1 MTEAKKKSYSKKPS
15 KKERLAAELAQKAA
29 KKQEQERVQSGG
41 VFVRADG
48 VAVSAV
54 ALAARRKALETALA
68 EANAGE
74 PTYAERYPDP
84 SARSKNAAGK
94 NPRAKFGSK
103 TDASPSIPKIA
114 ASTEAGKRLAQ
125 CLWSAQVLLLDVLQF
140 ETAADKQVSSFL
152 RAHKELGARDRHIVA
167 ETIYAILRHRRVFA
181 HLAQSGSGALGRRLV
196 LLGAQKVVDL
206 PSLQAA
212 ITEEEFVWLQ
222 EVLNAPVDSLSA
234 AVRSNLP
241 DEWFEALVAAYG
253 EAQTLQ
259 LTTALNQSAPL
270 DVRVNTIKASKAEVV
285 QAFEH
290 AGIDALPCEMA
301 PLGLRLLK
309 KPSLQKLDV
318 FTSGA
323 IEVQDEGSQLLTHL
337 LGAKRGEMI
346 ADFCAGAGGKTLAIG
361 AMMRNTGRLYAFD
374 VAAHRLAK
382 LKPRLARSGLS
393 NVQTIAIESERDQKI
408 KRLAGKF
415 DRVLVDAPC
424 SGLGTLRR
432 NPDLKWRH
440 GVDSVARLSQ
450 LQGSILRSASRLV
463 KDGGT
468 LVYATCSVLP
478 AENQDVVNAFLAEH
492 PEFERVS
499 ARDLLLAQKIDL
511 PEDAEREGYLQLLPH
526 LHRTDGFFAAYLRK
540 RVADVKKD

>member
-1 MTEAKKKSYSKKPS
+1 MMSEIKKKTYSKKPS
-15 KKERLAAELAQKAA
+15 KKERLAAELAQKQA
-29 KKQEQERVQSGG
+29 KQQEEARLKSGG
-41 VFVRADG
+41 TFVRADG
-48 VAVSAV
+48 VAVSNT
-54 ALAARRKALETALA
+54 ALAARQKALQAALA
-68 EANAGE
+68 E
-74 PTYAERYPDP
+74 
-84 SARSKNAAGK
+84 SAQVESKSDAASQSRSSN
-94 NPRAKFGSK
+94 RARTSKSGK
-103 TDASPSIPKIA
+103 TDASASILKIA
-114 ASTEAGKRLAQ
+114 AASDAGKRLAQ
-125 CLWSAQVLLLDVLQF
+125 CLWCAQVLLLDVLQF
-140 ETAADKQVSSFL
+140 ESAADKQVSSFL
-152 RAHKELGARDRHIVA
+152 REHKELGARDRHIVA
-167 ETIYAILRHRRVFA
+167 ETIYAILRHRRVFS
-181 HLAQSGSGALGRRLV
+181 HLAQSGTGALGRRLV
-196 LLGAQKVVDL
+196 LLGVHKVVDMD
-206 PSLQAA
+206 SLQSA
-212 ITEEEFVWLQ
+212 IAEEEFAWLR
-222 EVLNAPVDSLSA
+222 EVVNAPVDQLPV

-253 EAQTLQ
+253 TDETLQ
-259 LTTALNQSAPL
+259 LTEALNQSAPL
-270 DVRVNTIKASKAEVV
+270 DIRVNTIKSNKAEVL

-290 AGIDALPCEMA
+290 AGIDAMACEMA

-309 KPSLQKLDV
+309 KPALQKLDV

-337 LGAKRGEMI
+337 LGAKRGEMV

-393 NVQTIAIESERDQKI
+393 NVQTIAIESEKDQKI

-440 GVDSVARLSQ
+440 GVDSVTRLTQ
-450 LQGSILRSASRLV
+450 LQASILASASRLV

-478 AENQDVVNAFLAEH
+478 AENQEVVNAFLAEH
-492 PEFERVS
+492 SDFERVS
-499 ARDLLLAQKIDL
+499 AREVLAAQKIDL
-511 PEDAEREGYLQLLPH
+511 PEDAEREDYLQLLPH

-540 RVADVKKD
+540 KSGQKESKKD

>member
-1 MTEAKKKSYSKKPS
+1 MSEIKKKTYTKKPS
-15 KKERLAAELAQKAA
+15 KKERLAAELAQKQAQQ
-29 KKQEQERVQSGG
+29 QEEARVKAGG

-48 VAVSAV
+48 VAVSST
-54 ALAARRKALETALA
+54 ALAARQKALQAALG
-68 EANAGE
+68 EADEVTPTEQTSRAGG
-74 PTYAERYPDP
+74 
-84 SARSKNAAGK
+84 RS
-94 NPRAKFGSK
+94 RTK
-103 TDASPSIPKIA
+103 TDASPSVPKIA
-114 ASTEAGKRLAQ
+114 AASESGRRLAQ
-125 CLWSAQVLLLDVLQF
+125 CLWCAQVLLLDVLQF
-140 ETAADKQVSSFL
+140 ESAADKQVSSFL
-152 RAHKELGARDRHIVA
+152 REHRELGARDRHIVA
-167 ETIYAILRHRRVFA
+167 ETIYAILRHRRVLS
-181 HLAQSGSGALGRRLV
+181 HLAQSGTGALGRRLV
-196 LLGAQKVVDL
+196 LLGAHQVLDME
-206 PSLQAA
+206 SLKSA
-212 ITEEEFVWLQ
+212 IAEEEFAWLS
-222 EVLNAPVDSLSA
+222 EVVTAPVDQLPA

-241 DEWFEALVAAYG
+241 DEWFDALVAAYG
-253 EAQTLQ
+253 EAETLR
-259 LTTALNQSAPL
+259 LTDALNQPAPL
-270 DVRVNTIKASKAEVV
+270 DIRVNTIKASKAEVV

-290 AGIDALPCEMA
+290 AGIDALPNEMA
-301 PLGLRLLK
+301 PLGLRLTK
-309 KPSLQKLDV
+309 KPALQKLDV

-337 LGAKRGEMI
+337 LGAKRGEMV

-393 NVQTIAIESERDQKI
+393 NVQAIAIESENDLKV

-440 GVDSVARLSQ
+440 GVDSVARLTQ
-450 LQGSILRSASRLV
+450 LQASILRSASRLV

-478 AENQDVVNAFLAEH
+478 AENQDVVNAFLAAH

-499 ARDLLLAQKIDL
+499 AREVLSAQKIDV
-511 PEDAEREGYLQLLPH
+511 PEDAERESYLQLLPH
-526 LHRTDGFFAAYLRK
+526 LHHTDGFFAACLRRTAGK
-540 RVADVKKD
+540 SKKD

>member
-1 MTEAKKKSYSKKPS
+1 MSEIKKKTYSKKPS
-15 KKERLAAELAQKAA
+15 KKERLAAELAQKQA
-29 KKQEQERVQSGG
+29 KQQEEARLKSGG
-41 VFVRADG
+41 TFVRADG
-48 VAVSAV
+48 VAVSST
-54 ALAARRKALETALA
+54 ALAARQKALQAALA
-68 EANAGE
+68 ESSQ
-74 PTYAERYPDP
+74 AELKSDAASQSR
-84 SARSKNAAGK
+84 SSNRARTSKSG
-94 NPRAKFGSK
+94 K
-103 TDASPSIPKIA
+103 TDASASILKIA
-114 ASTEAGKRLAQ
+114 AASDAGKRLAQ
-125 CLWSAQVLLLDVLQF
+125 CLWCAQVLLLDVLQF
-140 ETAADKQVSSFL
+140 ESAADKQVSSFL
-152 RAHKELGARDRHIVA
+152 REHKELGARDRHIVA
-167 ETIYAILRHRRVFA
+167 ETIYAILRHRRVFS
-181 HLAQSGSGALGRRLV
+181 HLAQSGTGALGRRLV
-196 LLGAQKVVDL
+196 LLGAHKVVDMD
-206 PSLQAA
+206 SLQSA
-212 ITEEEFVWLQ
+212 IAEEEFAWLR
-222 EVLNAPVDSLSA
+222 EVVNAPVDQLPV

-253 EAQTLQ
+253 TDETLQ
-259 LTTALNQSAPL
+259 LTEALNQSAPL
-270 DVRVNTIKASKAEVV
+270 DIRVNTIKSNKAEVL

-290 AGIDALPCEMA
+290 AGIDAMACEMV

-309 KPSLQKLDV
+309 KPALQKLDV

-337 LGAKRGEMI
+337 LGAKRGEMV

-393 NVQTIAIESERDQKI
+393 NVQTIAIESEKDQKI

-440 GVDSVARLSQ
+440 GVDSVARLTQ
-450 LQGSILRSASRLV
+450 LQASILASASRLV

-478 AENQDVVNAFLAEH
+478 AENQEVVNAFLAEH
-492 PEFERVS
+492 SDFERVS
-499 ARDLLLAQKIDL
+499 AREVLAAQKIDL
-511 PEDAEREGYLQLLPH
+511 PEDAEREDYLQLLPH

-540 RVADVKKD
+540 KSGQKESKKD

>member
-1 MTEAKKKSYSKKPS
+1 MMSEIKKKTYSTKPS
-15 KKERLAAELAQKAA
+15 KKERLAAELAQKQA
-29 KKQEQERVQSGG
+29 KQQEEARLKSGG
-41 VFVRADG
+41 TFVRADG
-48 VAVSAV
+48 VAVSNT
-54 ALAARRKALETALA
+54 ALAARQKALQAALA
-68 EANAGE
+68 E
-74 PTYAERYPDP
+74 
-84 SARSKNAAGK
+84 SAQVESKSDAASQSRSSN
-94 NPRAKFGSK
+94 RARTSKSGK
-103 TDASPSIPKIA
+103 TDASASILKIA
-114 ASTEAGKRLAQ
+114 AASDAGKRLAQ
-125 CLWSAQVLLLDVLQF
+125 CLWCAQVLLLDVLQF
-140 ETAADKQVSSFL
+140 ESAADKQVSSFL
-152 RAHKELGARDRHIVA
+152 REHKELGARDRHIVA
-167 ETIYAILRHRRVFA
+167 ETIYAILRHRRVFS
-181 HLAQSGSGALGRRLV
+181 HLAQSGTGALGRRLV
-196 LLGAQKVVDL
+196 LLGVHKVVDMD
-206 PSLQAA
+206 SLQSA
-212 ITEEEFVWLQ
+212 IAEEEFAWLR
-222 EVLNAPVDSLSA
+222 EVVNAPVDQLPV

-253 EAQTLQ
+253 TDETLQ
-259 LTTALNQSAPL
+259 LTEALNQSAPL
-270 DVRVNTIKASKAEVV
+270 DIRVNTIKSNKAEVL

-290 AGIDALPCEMA
+290 AGIDAMACEMA

-309 KPSLQKLDV
+309 KPALQKLDV

-337 LGAKRGEMI
+337 LGAKRGEMV

-393 NVQTIAIESERDQKI
+393 NVQTIAIESEKDQKI

-440 GVDSVARLSQ
+440 GVDSVTRLTQ
-450 LQGSILRSASRLV
+450 LQASILASASRLV

-478 AENQDVVNAFLAEH
+478 AENQEVVNAFLAEH
-492 PEFERVS
+492 SDFERVS
-499 ARDLLLAQKIDL
+499 AREVLAAQKIDL
-511 PEDAEREGYLQLLPH
+511 PEDAEREDYLQLLPH

-540 RVADVKKD
+540 KSGQKESKKD

>member
-1 MTEAKKKSYSKKPS
+1 MSEIKKKTYSKKPS
-15 KKERLAAELAQKAA
+15 KKERLAAELAQKQA
-29 KKQEQERVQSGG
+29 KQQEEARLKSGG
-41 VFVRADG
+41 TFVRADG
-48 VAVSAV
+48 VAVSNT
-54 ALAARRKALETALA
+54 ALAARQKALQAALA
-68 EANAGE
+68 E
-74 PTYAERYPDP
+74 
-84 SARSKNAAGK
+84 SAQVESKSDAASQSRSSN
-94 NPRAKFGSK
+94 RARTSKSGK
-103 TDASPSIPKIA
+103 TDASASILKIA
-114 ASTEAGKRLAQ
+114 AASDAGKRLAQ
-125 CLWSAQVLLLDVLQF
+125 CLWCAQVLLLDVLQF
-140 ETAADKQVSSFL
+140 ESAADKQVSSFL
-152 RAHKELGARDRHIVA
+152 REHKELGARDRHIVA
-167 ETIYAILRHRRVFA
+167 ETIYAILRHRRVFS
-181 HLAQSGSGALGRRLV
+181 HLAQSGTGALGRRLV
-196 LLGAQKVVDL
+196 LLGVHKVVDMD
-206 PSLQAA
+206 SLQSA
-212 ITEEEFVWLQ
+212 IAEEEFAWLR
-222 EVLNAPVDSLSA
+222 EVVNAPVDQLPV

-253 EAQTLQ
+253 TDETLQ
-259 LTTALNQSAPL
+259 LTEALNQSAPL
-270 DVRVNTIKASKAEVV
+270 DIRVNTIKSNKAEVL

-290 AGIDALPCEMA
+290 AGIDAMACEMA

-309 KPSLQKLDV
+309 KPALQKLDV

-337 LGAKRGEMI
+337 LGAKRGEMV

-393 NVQTIAIESERDQKI
+393 NVQTIAIESEKDQKI

-440 GVDSVARLSQ
+440 GVDSVTRLTQ
-450 LQGSILRSASRLV
+450 LQASILASASRLV

-478 AENQDVVNAFLAEH
+478 AENQEVVNAFLAEH
-492 PEFERVS
+492 SDFERVS
-499 ARDLLLAQKIDL
+499 AREVLAAQKIDL
-511 PEDAEREGYLQLLPH
+511 PEDAEREDYLQLLPH

-540 RVADVKKD
+540 KSGQKESKKD